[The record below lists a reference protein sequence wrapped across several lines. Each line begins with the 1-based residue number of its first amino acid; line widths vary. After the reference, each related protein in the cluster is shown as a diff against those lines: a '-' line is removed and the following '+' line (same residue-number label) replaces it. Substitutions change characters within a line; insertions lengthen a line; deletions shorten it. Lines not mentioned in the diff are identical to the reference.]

1 MPREPEMQLEFD
13 QSDSFIE
20 ISDNEGAQMPEEETT
35 QNLTPK
41 LWELTDWMELMMD
54 FTHHSLWRTYFVKNI
69 SVNTCVCVSDVHSEQ
84 HANIDI
90 SIPQG

>member
-1 MPREPEMQLEFD
+1 MSKKLEPEMPREPEMQLEFD

-41 LWELTDWMELMMD
+41 L
-54 FTHHSLWRTYFVKNI
+54 
-69 SVNTCVCVSDVHSEQ
+69 
-84 HANIDI
+84 
-90 SIPQG
+90 

>member
-1 MPREPEMQLEFD
+1 MGCKISKKLEPEMPREPKMQLEFD

-41 LWELTDWMELMMD
+41 L
-54 FTHHSLWRTYFVKNI
+54 
-69 SVNTCVCVSDVHSEQ
+69 
-84 HANIDI
+84 
-90 SIPQG
+90 